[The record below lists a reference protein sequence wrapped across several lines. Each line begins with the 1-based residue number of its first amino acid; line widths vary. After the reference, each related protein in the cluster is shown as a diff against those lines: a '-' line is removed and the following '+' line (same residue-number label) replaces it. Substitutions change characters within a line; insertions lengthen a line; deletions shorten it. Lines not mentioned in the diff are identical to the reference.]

1 MPIGKSRWPFQRTQ
15 PLLAGLIY
23 SWHISSHP
31 SALHLSCGFSNWDLT
46 QTSDPLIPTANVIV
60 IFFLDVPY
68 HLTIS
73 KSKTEL
79 ITLLFSPKVVPPG
92 RSRISLCSH
101 PDATEQNGNSCLT
114 PSPWS
119 SSWQAFAHFSWAL
132 LSNPSLAFHL
142 FRANGLIQALNITV
156 YWFLWLQFLSVLLHL
171 TQC

>member
-1 MPIGKSRWPFQRTQ
+1 MPVGKSRWPFQRTQ

-23 SWHISSHP
+23 YWHISSHP
-31 SALHLSCGFSNWDLT
+31 SALYLSCGFSNWDLA
-46 QTSDPLIPTANVIV
+46 QTSDPLIPTANIIV

-101 PDATEQNGNSCLT
+101 PDATEQNGIPAWPHLPGRP
-114 PSPWS
+114 PSKHLCIFPGHCS
-119 SSWQAFAHFSWAL
+119 PIHPLLFIFSE
-132 LSNPSLAFHL
+132 P
-142 FRANGLIQALNITV
+142 TV
-156 YWFLWLQFLSVLLHL
+156 
-171 TQC
+171 